1 MNVNL
6 RGTFFCCQEA
16 LRIMYPQGS
25 GAIVN
30 TSADA
35 AFNPIYGF
43 ALQAAGKGGIVNMTT
58 TPALEAAPRGIRVN
72 AVSPGICWTQKAG
85 ADRPFQ
91 PPPKPATPPP
101 PAALARLAGRA
112 PAARSMTIQEG

>member
-43 ALQAAGKGGIVNMTT
+43 ALPAAGKGGIVNMTKT
-58 TPALEAAPRGIRVN
+58 LELEAAPRGIRVQ
-72 AVSPGICWTQKAG
+72 AVSPGIRRT
-85 ADRPFQ
+85 DR
-91 PPPKPATPPP
+91 KCV
-101 PAALARLAGRA
+101 ALGKGVDGWYELGCRRTLQ
-112 PAARSMTIQEG
+112 IQNL

>member
-1 MNVNL
+1 MGVYAIPSTVAWGDVAQIRGAFKHVADEFGRRDASAHIGGCSWRVETLDGTEDLWNRVMNVNL

-43 ALQAAGKGGIVNMTT
+43 ALQAEIGSAHV
-58 TPALEAAPRGIRVN
+58 
-72 AVSPGICWTQKAG
+72 
-85 ADRPFQ
+85 
-91 PPPKPATPPP
+91 
-101 PAALARLAGRA
+101 
-112 PAARSMTIQEG
+112 

>member
-43 ALQAAGKGGIVNMTT
+43 ALQAAGKGGIVNMTKT
-58 TPALEAAPRGIRVN
+58 LALEAAPRGLRVN
-72 AVSPGICWTQKAG
+72 AVSPG
-85 ADRPFQ
+85 
-91 PPPKPATPPP
+91 
-101 PAALARLAGRA
+101 
-112 PAARSMTIQEG
+112 RSEVRRVGKECVSTCRSRGQQYH

>member
-1 MNVNL
+1 
-6 RGTFFCCQEA
+6 
-16 LRIMYPQGS
+16 MYPQGS

-43 ALQAAGKGGIVNMTT
+43 ALQAAGKGGIVNMTKT
-58 TPALEAAPRGIRVN
+58 LALEAAPRGIRVN
-72 AVSPGICWTQKAG
+72 AVSPGICRTQKAG

-91 PPPKPATPPP
+91 PPLKRENAPPSD
-101 PAALARLAGRA
+101 AVERLAGMTAEIGRA
-112 PAARSMTIQEG
+112 SCRERVCQYG